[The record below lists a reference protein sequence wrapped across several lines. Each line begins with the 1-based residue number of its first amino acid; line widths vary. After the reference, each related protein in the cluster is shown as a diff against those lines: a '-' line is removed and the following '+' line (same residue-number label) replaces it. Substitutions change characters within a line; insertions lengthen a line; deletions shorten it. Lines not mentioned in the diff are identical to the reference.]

1 MNKSK
6 SSPSLVDSEKLP
18 NIKKSTSCELPD
30 DDEFYFEE
38 FFEGD
43 GELGIVF
50 GENREGDVFV
60 KKISPKSVA
69 SETYGLYTS
78 MILIDINNTDVA
90 NMSLEKVKKKIGK
103 SWAENSRVY
112 LKFRKP
118 IYKEVYTRLLNY
130 GLIEYYDN
138 FIELGAK
145 SNEDFEFVEYD
156 DLVKMNMNREEI
168 ERFKQINPSI

>member
-6 SSPSLVDSEKLP
+6 SSPALFDSEKIP
-18 NIKKSTSCELPD
+18 NIKKSTSCELSD

-43 GELGIVF
+43 GELGIIF
-50 GENREGDVFV
+50 ATNRDGDIVV
-60 KKISPKSVA
+60 KNILPRTVS

-78 MILIDINNTDVA
+78 LILIDVDNTDVT
-90 NMSLEKVKKKIGK
+90 NISLEKVKKKIRQ
-103 SWAENSRVY
+103 SWLENNRVY

-130 GLIEYYDN
+130 GLIEYYDH
-138 FIELGAK
+138 FVELGAK
-145 SNEDFEFVEYD
+145 KNEDFEFVEHE
-156 DLVKMNMNREEI
+156 DLIKMNMNSNDI
-168 ERFKQINPSI
+168 LSFKNINPNI

>member
-18 NIKKSTSCELPD
+18 NIKKSTSCELLE

-43 GELGIVF
+43 GELGIIF
-50 GENREGDVFV
+50 ATNREGDIVV
-60 KKISPKSVA
+60 KNILPRTVA
-69 SETYGLYTS
+69 SETYGFYASL
-78 MILIDINNTDVA
+78 MLIDVDNTDVT
-90 NMSLEKVKKKIGK
+90 NMPLEKVKKKIQK
-103 SWAENSRVY
+103 AWIENSRVY

-118 IYKEVYTRLLNY
+118 IYKEVYTRLLDND
-130 GLIEYYDN
+130 LVFYYDH

-145 SNEDFEFVEYD
+145 SNEDFEFVEYE
-156 DLVKMNMNREEI
+156 DLVKMNMSREEI
-168 ERFKQINPSI
+168 KRFRNINHNI